1 MDKFVCKINE
11 IEQTMKSSKKFFIS
25 LILFA
30 TMLIVLIAV
39 ILSDKNEKEDRK
51 LNEVDYTY
59 NILKNSD
66 FENGDLSNWNQSF
79 NNSSKLFAFV
89 DDIVKYD
96 GRHSANLTSD
106 LDTIQVSI
114 FQNILNYPRDKKLIL
129 NGRMRTENVKATFL
143 SIELYSNNDSLL
155 AVSYSDTLTGTND
168 WKHLTTW
175 VRTINSE
182 LSYIVVRCN
191 LVGKGRVWFDN
202 LEMFPV
208 DLEEKVFIPFRR

>member
-30 TMLIVLIAV
+30 IIFIVIIAV
-39 ILSDKNEKEDRK
+39 IMTDKNEKEDQK
-51 LNEVDYTY
+51 LNEVNYTY

-66 FENGDLSNWNQSF
+66 FENGDLSNWKLSF
-79 NNSSKLFAFV
+79 DNSSKLFAFV

-96 GRHSANLTSD
+96 GRYSANLTSD
-106 LDTIQVSI
+106 LDMVEINI
-114 FQNILNYPRDKKLIL
+114 FQNVSNYPNNKKLIL
-129 NGRMRTENVKATFL
+129 NGRIRTENAKATFL

-155 AVSYSDTLTGTND
+155 AVSFSDTLNGTND

-175 VRTINSE
+175 VRTTNPE
-182 LSYIVVRCN
+182 LSYVIVKCN
-191 LVGKGRVWFDN
+191 LVGEGRVWFDN

-208 DLEEKVFIPFRR
+208 DLDEKVFFPFRR